1 MQYNLF
7 VSYDLNS
14 PGQNYER
21 VIERIKSLGSWA
33 KIQKSHWYLK
43 TNHSEKYVAEKIW
56 EVMDAND
63 SLIVI
68 NSTTN
73 DAYWYNLSPEV
84 ARFMQER
91 WNSRSIA

>member
-1 MQYNLF
+1 MANNIF

-21 VIERIKSLGSWA
+21 VIARIKSLGNWA
-33 KIQKSHWYLK
+33 KLQKSHWYLDTTYSHEYIAK
-43 TNHSEKYVAEKIW
+43 NIW

-73 DAYWYNLSPEV
+73 NAYWYNLSPE
-84 ARFMQER
+84 ASKFMQDR
-91 WNSRSIA
+91 WNTRSPA